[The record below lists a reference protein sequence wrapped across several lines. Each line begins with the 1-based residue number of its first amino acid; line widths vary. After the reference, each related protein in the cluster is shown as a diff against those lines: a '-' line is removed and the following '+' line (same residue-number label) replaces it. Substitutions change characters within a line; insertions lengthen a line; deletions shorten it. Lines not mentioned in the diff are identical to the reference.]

1 MKLIKEI
8 IQRVVTILSL
18 FGIDYRISP
27 VVDAAPTEGSTN
39 AVSSGGAFTA
49 LKDLRSTIATDKSD
63 VPIQSSSKYFTAGGA
78 YADKTD
84 GCVTENTKNFTSGG
98 ARKYLEYV
106 SSKLSILNWHYTP
119 TTYVVRT
126 FSFGNGLW
134 VMGTSVN
141 GLLYSINGL
150 DWTQSNISSGWFN
163 DVVYA
168 NGTWVAAGATPSG
181 EAPYLFYS
189 SDGKS
194 WQHSSL
200 PEMPTSSLTFTE
212 LCFGNGRWLVSTHGS
227 GPIMSTDNARS
238 WYKTSF
244 NGWRWSGIGYGDG
257 YYVIVSSKNPSEY
270 VSSIQYSTDG
280 NWQAGH
286 WDDGSLI
293 KDEFLE
299 GIAYANGV
307 WLAYP
312 VNKGVIYSTDNG
324 KTWSKSS
331 LTSGYCTSACFA
343 RNVWVISCYNPSSS
357 STSGLWYSLNNGKT
371 WARVYVG
378 AVIYSVRYINGI
390 FLAPTFGAGLLR
402 CTNIG
407 SRWIR
412 VTTFTDAYAYNIVY
426 GNNRYVCTG
435 QPDSF
440 GTTNLWYADPL
451 VMPASLPD

>member
-1 MKLIKEI
+1 MKLIEKI

-27 VVDAAPTEGSTN
+27 VVDAAPTEGSNN
-39 AVSSGGAFTA
+39 AVASGGTYAA
-49 LKDLRSTIATDKSD
+49 LEDLRGVIRTDKSD
-63 VPIQSSSKYFTAGGA
+63 EPLRDSEKNFTSGGA
-78 YADKTD
+78 YSDKTD
-84 GCVTENTKNFTSGG
+84 GCVTESIKNFTSGG

-119 TTYVVRT
+119 IAYTIRT
-126 FSFGNGLW
+126 LSFGNGLW
-134 VMGTSVN
+134 VIGTNAN

-150 DWTQSNISSGWFN
+150 NWIQSNISSGWIN
-163 DVVYA
+163 DVIYA
-168 NGTWVAAGATPSG
+168 NGTWVAAGAAPSG

-194 WQHSSL
+194 WQRSSL
-200 PEMPTSSLTFTE
+200 PEMPTSSLSFTQ

-227 GPIMSTDNARS
+227 GPIMSADNARS

-244 NGWRWSGIGYGDG
+244 NAWRWSGIGYGDG
-257 YYVIVSSKNPSEY
+257 YFVIVSSENPSAY
-270 VSSIQYSTDG
+270 SSSIQYSTDG
-280 NWQAGH
+280 NWQEGH

-293 KDEFLE
+293 KDEFLS
-299 GIAYANGV
+299 GVAYANGV

-343 RNVWVISCYNPSSS
+343 NNVWVISCYNPSSVT
-357 STSGLWYSLNNGKT
+357 TSGLWYSLNNGKK

-378 AVIYSVRYINGI
+378 AIIYSVRHINGI
-390 FLAPTFGAGLLR
+390 FLAPTYGAGLLR
-402 CTNIG
+402 CTNNG

-412 VTTFTDAYAYNIVY
+412 VTTFTDAYAFFIAY
-426 GNNRYVCTG
+426 GNNRYVCSG
-435 QPDSF
+435 APDINSAC
-440 GTTNLWYADPL
+440 NLWYADPL
-451 VMPASLPD
+451 AIPVSLPD